1 MEEPQGVNQHGHEGE
16 PSSIGV
22 NRWLVVAAAVLL
34 AIAAVAFGYG
44 YRQQAMVGH
53 LTVQESAANA
63 TINDMQ
69 GQLTTLTAK
78 LNEMSAA
85 QLAAAEAA
93 AQKKASAG
101 HAGTAGAKSASG
113 KSSITRSKQLKELR
127 ARLDEQQKLL
137 SQTQDE
143 VARNRTD
150 LEGSLNATRDD
161 LNGSIAKTHEEL
173 VALAKRG
180 ERSYFEFD
188 LTKSKQFQRVGP
200 LTLSLRRTDTKHKN
214 YDVQMMVDDNQLTK
228 KHVNLYEPIWIHTE
242 NESQPVQVVVN
253 RVEKNLIH
261 GYVSAPKYKPSELAA
276 IGAATVTP
284 VAAHPQAPDQN
295 PQNPNQPE
303 QEKQ

>member
-1 MEEPQGVNQHGHEGE
+1 MEEPQGVDQHDQEDT
-16 PSSIGV
+16 SASTRI
-22 NRWLVVAAAVLL
+22 NRRLVVAAAVLL
-34 AIAAVAFGYG
+34 AIAAGALGYG
-44 YRQQAMVGH
+44 YRQQIMVGH
-53 LTVQESAANA
+53 LTAQESVANA

-85 QLAAAEAA
+85 QQAAAEAA

-101 HAGTAGAKSASG
+101 HAVAAGAKSASG
-113 KSSITRSKQLKELR
+113 RSSATSSKQLKELR

-137 SQTQDE
+137 SQTQEE
-143 VARNRTD
+143 VAKNRTD
-150 LEGSLNATRDD
+150 LEGNLNSTRDEF
-161 LNGSIAKTHEEL
+161 NGSIAKTHEEL
-173 VALAKRG
+173 VTLAKRG

-188 LTKSKQFQRVGP
+188 LTKSKQFQRAGP

-214 YDVQMMVDDNQLTK
+214 YDLQMMVDDNQLTK

-253 RVEKNLIH
+253 RVDKNQIH
-261 GYVSAPKYKPSELAA
+261 GYVSAPRYKPSELAA
-276 IGAATVTP
+276 IGAPTLTP

-295 PQNPNQPE
+295 PQNPNQP
-303 QEKQ
+303 QQ